1 MSNFAHLKL
10 DARLQVH
17 ALLPHGGGTSA
28 ISQLRRRIPTAWEIA
43 GHLIPRMWNR
53 NEAKRRES
61 VPVTKSRSPIV
72 NRIMRV
78 RHQTDNVEAIVAA
91 TIEAMEAVKGKE
103 IVTLDLR
110 EITTAVTD
118 YFVICHAPSK
128 TQVDAIADKVEELV
142 FEKTHSK
149 PYHVEG
155 RDNTEWILIDF
166 VDVVVHVFLESAR
179 GYYKLEELWADAERI
194 VKATEE

>member
-1 MSNFAHLKL
+1 MSHVSRPAVPQSK
-10 DARLQVH
+10 RYM
-17 ALLPHGGGTSA
+17 
-28 ISQLRRRIPTAWEIA
+28 RI
-43 GHLIPRMWNR
+43 
-53 NEAKRRES
+53 
-61 VPVTKSRSPIV
+61 
-72 NRIMRV
+72 
-78 RHQTDNVEAIVAA
+78 RHQNDNVEGIVAA

-110 EITTAVTD
+110 EINTAVTD

-128 TQVDAIADKVEELV
+128 TQVDAIADKVEEVV
-142 FEKTHSK
+142 FEKTRTK

-179 GYYKLEELWADAERI
+179 VYYKLEELWADAERI
-194 VKATEE
+194 VKANED

>member
-1 MSNFAHLKL
+1 MLKFA
-10 DARLQVH
+10 
-17 ALLPHGGGTSA
+17 GYFYS
-28 ISQLRRRIPTAWEIA
+28 
-43 GHLIPRMWNR
+43 
-53 NEAKRRES
+53 
-61 VPVTKSRSPIV
+61 
-72 NRIMRV
+72 IMRV
-78 RHQTDNVEAIVAA
+78 RHQNDNVEEIVAA
-91 TIEAMEAVKGKE
+91 TIEAMEAVKGKD

-155 RDNTEWILIDF
+155 RDNT
-166 VDVVVHVFLESAR
+166 VVHVFLESAR

-194 VKATEE
+194 VKANED